1 MSRVYL
7 EEKSLTADQAQ
18 RTKKNRTA
26 TYQRTINLI
35 ARGLLDDSRVED
47 VNGVITCFIAFL
59 IDGEI
64 ERNVRSILCLGSG
77 RTTTNKSKP
86 KPSNELTDKFVG
98 YFFHK

>member
-77 RTTTNKSKP
+77 RTTTNKIKTKTIKRVNGQICGLFLS
-86 KPSNELTDKFVG
+86 
-98 YFFHK
+98 